1 MSADP
6 PREGLTR
13 VGVRLVLTLLGTMAV
28 WFLVIGPGY
37 DRSIATLAVLLL
49 HGVESPRLT
58 DTVRMDGVHAVVSHT
73 GPASGLV
80 DQRLELATH
89 HNNAPLL
96 IALILATPGL
106 PLARRDRTLALGLL
120 LLAATHVL
128 HFVLS
133 VHWVYAL
140 ENLGPYRVTDLRYL
154 DHSFWRSLDNPAQ
167 VAKTL
172 ITLAEPFYQHV
183 GRLLAPIV
191 VWMIVCGDT
200 VRLQLAVRR

>member
-1 MSADP
+1 
-6 PREGLTR
+6 
-13 VGVRLVLTLLGTMAV
+13 VLTLLGAMAV

-37 DRSIATLAVLLL
+37 DRAIASLAVVLL

-58 DTVRMDGVHAVVSHT
+58 DIVRMDGVHAVVSHI
-73 GPASGLV
+73 GPASGLA
-80 DQRLELATH
+80 DQRLELTTH

-96 IALILATPGL
+96 IALVLATPGL
-106 PLARRDRTLALGLL
+106 PLARRDRALALGLL

-128 HFVLS
+128 QFMIS

-154 DHSFWRSLDNPAQ
+154 DRSFWQSLDNPAQ
-167 VAKTL
+167 IAKTL
-172 ITLAEPFYQHV
+172 IALAESFYTRV

-191 VWMIVCGDT
+191 VWMIVCGDAI
-200 VRLQLAVRR
+200 RAQLAVRR